1 LTMLEETKPELT
13 LRWSLTPPNGP
24 LQKLTLPRMVSRTD
38 VCMVEAPSTN
48 HHAHRERSCGDC
60 RTRGRMPVMVALALL
75 LSASVVGQTP
85 TSTTLQGDILSRDGS
100 AIPRAHVELTH
111 VPTNSVYRVGAGDN
125 GHFFIAGL
133 RVGGPYTL
141 KVSHIGFAP
150 HVRSGLFLRLLENT
164 RVNIVLNQIDLPG
177 EEMVIT
183 GSRNDTLSR
192 QSQGASL
199 HVGRDQLEMLPLP
212 SGSLEDA
219 YRMSPYMVGGSAL
232 GVNAVY
238 NDVTLDGIGITDPFN
253 LQRVENTP
261 GGMQAGSLNLES
273 LEEIR
278 VDLSPFDVRR
288 SGFTGA
294 AIAAVSRSGSNVMS
308 GSAHI
313 DGAGGWLIGT
323 NPDDGRSDYRGFAD
337 GRAGFRIGGPI
348 VESKAFFFAT
358 GEMSYMRLPIE
369 RKFGA
374 SRTQGSTFS
383 FPEATVAQ
391 LYDTLARKYSFD
403 PGRMDVVPLN
413 RQSANF
419 FSRFDIA
426 LQPEQQLSVRYNF
439 VTSSSDRPPQGS
451 TVFAEG
457 TLAENA
463 STVHSVIAQ
472 LNSLF
477 GPALSNELLVGFT
490 SRRFTSEPR
499 GTPFPFLD
507 VIVTDRLRWW
517 NHLTV
522 GSEVG
527 GSGQRLSQDHLEIHN
542 TVSLSTG
549 EHLLTGGLQG
559 ELHWFSSWLLSS
571 RWGRYTFASLTDF
584 LRSQPPSEYEYRYP
598 RSTADGDGTVWRA
611 LQFGALLQDEW
622 RVSPRVSLSIGVR
635 VDLPVFPDHPKEN
648 SAVREAFLP
657 LGYDLSTS
665 SVPQARPMLS
675 PRIGISIFPREDR
688 SIQVRGGIG
697 VFTGKIPYSWIG
709 NLYDNTGLDYVHIKE
724 SANPPAFVADP
735 SRQPVAGTG
744 PLLSETAEVVVAS
757 KDFVLPQEV
766 RWTIA
771 GDFALPWNLELSLE
785 GVYSRGLHGV
795 AFQNI
800 NLKQSGTLNPQINP
814 WDRSR
819 DTRPVYGQ
827 SLMNARWVY
836 SRNDSRFTDVMYMS
850 NGNNGSSSFLTV
862 QVQRRPGPEG
872 IFASFG
878 YSYAATE
885 DLNSGTWDNA
895 YDQWRYNPAHTP
907 NEPMLNYSAFDRT
920 HRLALALSLRQEW
933 IPGSE
938 TTIGLLYTGVSGMPY
953 SYVYDGDVNGDGE
966 SLNDLFYIPA
976 QQSEILLTWGA
987 GDLIP
992 PNDPAYNEVFTFI
1005 AQDEYLS
1012 THSGQTA
1019 ERNGART
1026 PWVHQLDLRLAQTL
1040 SVGGD
1045 QHLEI
1050 HAELL
1055 NLLNLLNA
1063 SWGLVQSVP
1072 YQRVPVLRFFQQDQ
1086 KGRPVFQWAPR
1097 TTPLEPDPLLSRW
1110 RIRVGMKYTF

>member
-1 LTMLEETKPELT
+1 
-13 LRWSLTPPNGP
+13 
-24 LQKLTLPRMVSRTD
+24 VF
-38 VCMVEAPSTN
+38 
-48 HHAHRERSCGDC
+48 
-60 RTRGRMPVMVALALL
+60 ALALL
-75 LSASVVGQTP
+75 LSASVFGQTP
-85 TSTTLQGDILSRDGS
+85 TSTTLQGDILARDGS
-100 AIPRAHVELTH
+100 AIPRANVELTH
-111 VPTNSVYRVGAGDN
+111 IPTNSMYRVGAGDN
-125 GHFFIAGL
+125 GHFFIGGL

-141 KVSHIGFAP
+141 KVSHVGYA
-150 HVRSGLFLRLLENT
+150 VRVRTGLFLRLLENT
-164 RVNIVLNQIDLPG
+164 HVNIVLTQVDLPG
-177 EEMVIT
+177 DEVVVT
-183 GSRNDTLSR
+183 GRRNDTLSR

-199 HVGRDQLEMLPLP
+199 HVGRDQLEMLPRP

-219 YRMSPYMVGGSAL
+219 YRISSYMVGGSAL
-232 GVNAVY
+232 GMNKVY

-294 AIAAVSRSGSNVMS
+294 AIAAVSRSGSNMIS

-358 GEMSYMRLPIE
+358 GEVSYMRLPIE

-374 SRTQGSTFS
+374 PKTHGSTFS
-383 FPEATVAQ
+383 FPQVTVSQ
-391 LYDTLARKYSFD
+391 LYDTLARKYAYD

-413 RQSANF
+413 RQAANF

-426 LQPEQQLSVRYNF
+426 LCPEQQLSVRYNF
-439 VTSSSDRPPQGS
+439 VASRSDRPPQGS

-457 TLAENA
+457 TLAENT

-490 SRRFTSEPR
+490 SRRFRSEPQ
-499 GTPFPFLD
+499 GAQFPFVD
-507 VIVTDRLRWW
+507 IIVIDRLGWW

-542 TVSLSTG
+542 TMSLSTG
-549 EHLLTGGLQG
+549 KHLLTGGLQG
-559 ELHWFSSWLLSS
+559 ELHWFRSRLLSS
-571 RWGRYTFASLTDF
+571 GWGRYTFASSWDF
-584 LRSQPPSEYEYRYP
+584 GRGQPSEYEYRYP
-598 RSTADGDGTVWRA
+598 RSTAEGVGNVWRA

-622 RVSPRVSLSIGVR
+622 RVSPKVSLSVGVR
-635 VDLPVFPDHPKEN
+635 VDLPVFPDHPKEH
-648 SAVREAFLP
+648 SGVREAFLP
-657 LGYDLSTS
+657 LGYDLSTF

-697 VFTGKIPYSWIG
+697 LFTGKIPYSWIG

-724 SANPPAFVADP
+724 SAHPPGFVADP
-735 SRQPVAGTG
+735 AQKPVAGTDS
-744 PLLSETAEVVVAS
+744 LLSETVEVVVSS

-766 RWTIA
+766 RWTVA
-771 GDFALPWNLELSLE
+771 ADLALPWNLELSLE
-785 GVYSRGLHGV
+785 GVYSRTLHGV
-795 AFQNI
+795 VFQNI
-800 NLKQSGTLNPQINP
+800 NLKQSGTTNPQINY

-827 SLMNARWVY
+827 SLPNARWVY

-850 NGNNGSSSFLTV
+850 NGNNGSSTFLTV
-862 QVQRRPGPEG
+862 QLQRRLGPEG
-872 IFASFG
+872 IFANLAYSF
-878 YSYAATE
+878 AATK

-907 NEPMLNYSAFDRT
+907 NEPILNYSAFDRT
-920 HRLALALSLRQEW
+920 HRIALALSLRQEW
-933 IPGSE
+933 IPGYE
-938 TTIGLLYTGVSGMPY
+938 TTFGLLYTGVSGMPY
-953 SYVYDGDVNGDGE
+953 SYVYDGDINGDGE

-976 QQSEILLTWGA
+976 QRSEVLFVHADGELV
-987 GDLIP
+987 P
-992 PNDPAYNEVFTFI
+992 PDDPRYNQFLAFI
-1005 AQDEYLS
+1005 AHDEYLS
-1012 THSGQTA
+1012 AHSGQTA

-1026 PWVHQLDLRLAQTL
+1026 PWVHQLDLRLAQTIP
-1040 SVGGD
+1040 VAGG

-1050 HAELL
+1050 HAETL

-1072 YQRVPVLRFFQQDQ
+1072 YQRVPVLQFFRQDQ
-1086 KGRPVFQWAPR
+1086 IGRPLFRWAPR

-1110 RIRVGMKYTF
+1110 RIRVGMKYSF